1 MFSLFSWF
9 VARVFLEIRLE
20 VSQFTETLTRVKV
33 RTSSS
38 FHSCVFLA
46 SFGYDTLP
54 CSCQYQMSTEKPVVG
69 SRVNQLDA
77 VELDDELFALFRN
90 KLSDVFRHVGGN
102 FYPTFEPEIK
112 AILKAILYGFTL
124 YECGATVGQRLL
136 GLEFF
141 ASGTSLSRITRRQTC
156 ALILLGIGLP
166 WFRERCLKIFLR
178 VLPQVQS
185 NTVQFDFMN
194 RELLWHGF
202 AEFIGFLLPLVNVY
216 PAKNFV
222 SRKLLRRKLRPT
234 NPSARTQGDMAECGI
249 CGSCPTQPHEI
260 GCKHVFCYYC
270 IASQVTADAKYSC
283 PLCNCPSM
291 GTGEHQES
299 GTSLRHELMKQQSI
313 KTQIQVDTALSVG
326 VEAISWTAK
335 GRHTA
340 FHTLCTLCTDGF
352 QDVFLGS
359 AGHHR
364 FSGRSAKKE

>member
-1 MFSLFSWF
+1 
-9 VARVFLEIRLE
+9 
-20 VSQFTETLTRVKV
+20 
-33 RTSSS
+33 
-38 FHSCVFLA
+38 
-46 SFGYDTLP
+46 
-54 CSCQYQMSTEKPVVG
+54 MSTEKPVVG

-90 KLSDVFRHVGGN
+90 KLSDVFRPVGGN

-185 NTVQFDFMN
+185 NTVEHGIRHLETAVRMASVINFVLFLVRGSYCSLSNRIVGVVNGHATRPLLREVQFDFMN

-260 GCKHVFCYYC
+260 GCRHVFCYYC

-291 GTGEHQES
+291 GLENIRKAALPF
-299 GTSLRHELMKQQSI
+299 GTS
-313 KTQIQVDTALSVG
+313 
-326 VEAISWTAK
+326 
-335 GRHTA
+335 
-340 FHTLCTLCTDGF
+340 
-352 QDVFLGS
+352 
-359 AGHHR
+359 
-364 FSGRSAKKE
+364 